1 MMKPQKDALS
11 HGTNTPTPV
20 PVNTPTPVPANARH
34 WSLELYLDMHTRLLD
49 ALTASEEELLG
60 CEYLCG
66 KLLREIAQD
75 VFILCVVIRACA
87 RLTDHYAL
95 NKKQTAQLLALVIA
109 DNSYLPFGYN
119 ELQKECLY
127 LLAGVEQEVLMG
139 VDPLDVVCKFTR
151 DPGLEQC

>member
-11 HGTNTPTPV
+11 HVTNTPV
-20 PVNTPTPVPANARH
+20 PVNARR
-34 WSLELYLDMHTRLLD
+34 WSLELYLDMHARLLD

-75 VFILCVVIRACA
+75 VFIMCVVMRACA
-87 RLTDHYAL
+87 RLTDHYTL
-95 NKKQTAQLLALVIA
+95 NKKQMTQLLALVIT

-119 ELQKECLY
+119 VLQKESLY
-127 LLAGVEQEVLMG
+127 LLAGAEQEVLMG
-139 VDPLDVVCKFTR
+139 VDPLEVASNFTR
-151 DPGLEQC
+151 DPDLEQC